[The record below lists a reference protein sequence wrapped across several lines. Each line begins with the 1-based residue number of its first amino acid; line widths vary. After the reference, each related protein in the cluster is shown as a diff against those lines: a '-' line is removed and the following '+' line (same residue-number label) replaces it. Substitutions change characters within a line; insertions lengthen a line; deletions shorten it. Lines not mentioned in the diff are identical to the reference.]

1 MQPDRSP
8 AESAPTRKSVRSNAD
23 FMTEDQ
29 DSQRHLAHKPLYLMQ
44 RSIDIAEA
52 RKIPT
57 YIMRDFHT
65 PSSGP
70 PAGNPPGPHIL
81 QKIGEE
87 GVRQLLRLHYNHLLK
102 SSIAHMFPTEP
113 DAVEFAAQKN
123 ADFFIQLMG
132 GTPHFSTKRG
142 PPRRRA
148 RHMPFEITDRA
159 KDVWLDCFFR
169 AMDDLPFPE
178 EDREEFKAFLVS
190 FAGWM
195 VNSAK
200 DSV

>member
-1 MQPDRSP
+1 
-8 AESAPTRKSVRSNAD
+8 
-23 FMTEDQ
+23 
-29 DSQRHLAHKPLYLMQ
+29 
-44 RSIDIAEA
+44 
-52 RKIPT
+52 
-57 YIMRDFHT
+57 
-65 PSSGP
+65 
-70 PAGNPPGPHIL
+70 
-81 QKIGEE
+81 
-87 GVRQLLRLHYNHLLK
+87 
-102 SSIAHMFPTEP
+102 MFPTEP

-132 GTPHFSTKRG
+132 GTPHFSTKHG
-142 PPRRRA
+142 PPRMRA